1 MIQRGVGGQFNAQ
14 LRKRWRAGSTVPGE
28 PL

>member
-1 MIQRGVGGQFNAQ
+1 MDAAWNRGQFHAQ
-14 LRKRWRAGSTVPGE
+14 LRKRWSAGSTVPGE